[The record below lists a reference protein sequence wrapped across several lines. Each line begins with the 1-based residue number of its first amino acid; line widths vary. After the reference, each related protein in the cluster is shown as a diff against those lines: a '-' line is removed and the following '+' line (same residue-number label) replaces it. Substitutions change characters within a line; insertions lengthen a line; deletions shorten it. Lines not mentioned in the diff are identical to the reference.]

1 MKGGD
6 GMGNASEAK
15 MAYIQRYQ
23 AENTMQ
29 YKFRASKKYDQ
40 DIIEKMASVENKQAY
55 LKALI
60 RADIA
65 RNGK

>member
-1 MKGGD
+1 
-6 GMGNASEAK
+6 MGNASEAK

-23 AENTMQ
+23 AENMTQ

-40 DIIEKMASVENKQAY
+40 DIIEKMTSVENKQAY

-65 RNGK
+65 RTQGKN